1 MNFTFT
7 GFTQEAGFRLFAF
20 EVITVEKTKT
30 RYRVKVDTS
39 LLGKYGIKV
48 QELPL
53 LCRRLLDKHENE
65 KDISTSTLI
74 FTEAEMCLQQSERAA
89 ILNANALKKKAMHR
103 PPSAAGVAWRTSPSK

>member
-7 GFTQEAGFRLFAF
+7 GFSQEAEFRLFAF
-20 EVITVEKTKT
+20 EGISTEKVKTKHK
-30 RYRVKVDTS
+30 VKVDIS

-53 LCRRLLDKHENE
+53 LCRRLLDKHEN
-65 KDISTSTLI
+65 DIDTSTLI
-74 FTEAEMCLQQSERAA
+74 FTEAEMCVQQSERIATM
-89 ILNANALKKKAMHR
+89 NANAQKRKTMHK

>member
-7 GFTQEAGFRLFAF
+7 GFSQEAGFRLFAF
-20 EVITVEKTKT
+20 EGITVEKIKT
-30 RYRVKVDTS
+30 RYEVKVDIS

-53 LCRRLLDKHENE
+53 LCRRLLDKHGNE
-65 KDISTSTLI
+65 KDINTSTLI

-89 ILNANALKKKAMHR
+89 IMNANALKKKAMYR
-103 PPSAAGVAWRTSPSK
+103 PPSTAGMAWRTSSSK